1 MITVELTPQQFFYL
15 KAAVSRD
22 EGELEEMAPWDIDDH
37 QDEHAGDLRTCRE
50 VGRLL
55 SRVEQE
61 QVVPH

>member
-1 MITVELTPQQFFYL
+1 MITVELTPKQFFYL

-22 EGELEEMAPWDIDDH
+22 EGELEEMHAWEIDDNVDLH
-37 QDEHAGDLRTCRE
+37 QEDLRRCRE

-61 QVVPH
+61 QVVRH